1 MFCSPAFV
9 LLGAFISFL
18 FHFVGQQLL
27 FDQPDGFHP
36 SHDKTLSIAL
46 ALISVPVKAKSL
58 CKSKLVFLGSNLLC
72 LIMKTSSLGDC
83 FALPSAFSFPL
94 WCCCPSFANLFYH
107 PRDSGLVYILTPS
120 NFSLRQLSML
130 P

>member
-27 FDQPDGFHP
+27 FDRPDGFHP
-36 SHDKTLSIAL
+36 SHDKTLFIAL

-72 LIMKTSSLGDC
+72 LITKTSSLGVVLR
-83 FALPSAFSFPL
+83 FLPAFFFPL
-94 WCCCPSFANLFYH
+94 WCCCTSFGNLFYH

-120 NFSLRQLSML
+120 NFCLRQLSML